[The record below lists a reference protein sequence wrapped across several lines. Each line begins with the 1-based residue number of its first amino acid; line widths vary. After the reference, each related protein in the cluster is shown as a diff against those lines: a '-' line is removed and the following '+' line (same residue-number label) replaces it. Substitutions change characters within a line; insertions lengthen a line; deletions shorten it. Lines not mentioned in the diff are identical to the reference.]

1 MRHALGSY
9 KISQQN
15 QPLCLQ
21 RKARSCSRVSV
32 GGLSSW
38 SILYFLGLHYGLCT
52 LQIIKAPERSCEDL
66 MSSIC
71 EKFLKLCVYVCV
83 YMHVCIHAHT
93 HTKSRKD
100 SILEF
105 NIISIKKSMTSS
117 SSWHQQTWRK
127 LTAHVRTLVMWVS
140 PAESHCWL
148 QWPWHSNVGTEH
160 WQPL

>member
-1 MRHALGSY
+1 MLASSRLKISKSFKHRVILQTFSFSPRVKVRWVRGAEIQPMTSTQKFLIPMRHALGSY

-52 LQIIKAPERSCEDL
+52 LQIIKAPEGSCEDL

-71 EKFLKLCVYVCV
+71 EKFLKLCVYVCI
-83 YMHVCIHAHT
+83 YMHMCAPEGEA
-93 HTKSRKD
+93 
-100 SILEF
+100 L
-105 NIISIKKSMTSS
+105 
-117 SSWHQQTWRK
+117 
-127 LTAHVRTLVMWVS
+127 LTRRRWSQNPYRNLA
-140 PAESHCWL
+140 
-148 QWPWHSNVGTEH
+148 
-160 WQPL
+160 